1 MVYGSA
7 NAVYIYY
14 TFAQGATAPA
24 ANYGDTNGDG
34 SIDNKDYALLM
45 QYLNGWSVTINL
57 SVADT
62 NVDGSVDNKDY
73 ALLMQYLND
82 WDVTLGPKS

>member
-1 MVYGSA
+1 
-7 NAVYIYY
+7 
-14 TFAQGATAPA
+14 
-24 ANYGDTNGDG
+24 
-34 SIDNKDYALLM
+34 M
-45 QYLNGWSVTINL
+45 QHLNGWSVTIDL

-82 WDVTLGPKS
+82 WDVTLGPKL